1 MIREPH
7 ELERDPE
14 VLDVLRAF
22 PPGGSLLR
30 PGSGDHP
37 WRVELGRTDWRAEPG
52 VIARMIDGGLLLV
65 TNAAQGWTRTDGSI
79 IPTRPWRVR
88 LTPLG
93 DTIRRAKS

>member
-14 VLDVLRAF
+14 VLEVLRAF
-22 PPGGSLLR
+22 PRDGSLIR
-30 PGSGDHP
+30 SGSGDLP
-37 WRVELGRTDWRAEPG
+37 WRIEGKGGDWRAEPA
-52 VIARMIDGGLLLV
+52 VVERMIAGELVRV

-93 DTIRRAKS
+93 ELIRRASL